1 LRGEIGAYI
10 FLLCEIIA
18 YVRENAYDATY
29 KVRSKQHVKE
39 QYSNLAEVKIP
50 AGVTPD
56 KIRCNIITKK
66 REKCNEKVSKRL
78 TNRGGNV
85 SKRLTRPLC
94 GSPRKNS
101 AVLSG

>member
-1 LRGEIGAYI
+1 LNGEIGAYI

-29 KVRSKQHVKE
+29 KVRSKQRVKE
-39 QYSNLAEVKIP
+39 QYSTLAGVKIP
-50 AGVTPD
+50 AGVTLD

-78 TNRGGNV
+78 TNRGEMLAKG
-85 SKRLTRPLC
+85 
-94 GSPRKNS
+94 
-101 AVLSG
+101 